1 MARFLPSTG
10 VTAFLPTL
18 AASSPD
24 ETLGFVTTVARMKRE
39 PGAAEVLGSHLEG
52 PYLSAKH
59 GGAQPPEHPRAPNA
73 AEVERL
79 LDAAGGTL
87 RRMTLAPELPGARE
101 TISLLMRAGVQMSLG
116 HSACSYEQALEAVDW
131 GASSVTH
138 TYNAMA
144 FFHHRAPAL
153 VGAALAC
160 TRLVAELIADGV
172 HVHPAAALA
181 LIRARGAD
189 GVAVV
194 SDGLPPLGLPA
205 GEYDWAGRTVTSD
218 GIVAR
223 LAGSAL
229 AGSATTLL
237 QALRNLVSWGV
248 PPADAA
254 RMLSQTGARL
264 AGAGERKGAIS
275 EGFDAD
281 VVLLDRDLQLVATYC
296 RGVLTAP

>member
-1 MARFLPSTG
+1 MRAELAIRGGNVLMPGGFRDGLDVAIGGGRIIALGAIEAADKDVDASGLYVLPGFVDVHVHGAGGSADPADMARFLPSTG

-24 ETLGFVTTVARMKRE
+24 ETLGFVTTVARVKTE

-59 GGAQPPEHPRAPNA
+59 CGAQPPEHRRAPNA

-101 TISLLMRAGVQMSLG
+101 TISLLMRAGVQVSLG

-153 VGAALAC
+153 VGAALA
-160 TRLVAELIADGV
+160 
-172 HVHPAAALA
+172 
-181 LIRARGAD
+181 
-189 GVAVV
+189 
-194 SDGLPPLGLPA
+194 
-205 GEYDWAGRTVTSD
+205 
-218 GIVAR
+218 
-223 LAGSAL
+223 
-229 AGSATTLL
+229 
-237 QALRNLVSWGV
+237 
-248 PPADAA
+248 
-254 RMLSQTGARL
+254 
-264 AGAGERKGAIS
+264 
-275 EGFDAD
+275 
-281 VVLLDRDLQLVATYC
+281 
-296 RGVLTAP
+296 